1 MDIMLW
7 EAEKHIADLQRQLQD
22 KDEMIRA
29 LQDVVDYNDEEIKDL
44 HAELN
49 KSQNAEYMYALENK
63 VVRLKKLTDSLLKSQ
78 RDFVFS
84 YRF

>member
-7 EAEKHIADLQRQLQD
+7 EAEKHIAELQRQIQE
-22 KDEMIRA
+22 KDDMIKA
-29 LQDVVDYNDEEIKDL
+29 LQDVVDYNEEEIKDL

-63 VVRLKKLTDSLLKSQ
+63 VMRLKKLTESLLKSQ
-78 RDFVFS
+78 RNFVFS